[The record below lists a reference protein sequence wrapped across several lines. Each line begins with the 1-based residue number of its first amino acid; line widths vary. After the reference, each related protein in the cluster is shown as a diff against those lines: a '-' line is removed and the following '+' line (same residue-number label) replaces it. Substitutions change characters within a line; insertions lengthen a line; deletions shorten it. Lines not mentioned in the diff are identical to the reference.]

1 MQITINRDGENFGP
15 YSLEEVR
22 DLLANGTLKETD
34 LAYTEGSENWTPVST
49 LPGLQSSGKPEAK
62 SAQSKEGGPTTFPCS
77 GCGGGDA
84 GSDGGDDGGG
94 GCSLTPTT
102 HTRCEAGRPYPRV
115 TDLP

>member
-49 LPGLQSSGKPEAK
+49 LPGLQSSWNARSQKRPE
-62 SAQSKEGGPTTFPCS
+62 Q
-77 GCGGGDA
+77 
-84 GSDGGDDGGG
+84 
-94 GCSLTPTT
+94 
-102 HTRCEAGRPYPRV
+102 RGRPYHVPLLR
-115 TDLP
+115 LRRRSHL